1 MARKRVYQRFDF
13 QPLWVLERPSASDY
27 VATLDI
33 DAALYKEWAALQDRL
48 LVLERL
54 IADSEVK
61 IDD

>member
-13 QPLWVLERPSASDY
+13 QPLWVSQRPSASDY

-33 DAALYKEWAALQDRL
+33 DSALYEEWVALQDRL

-54 IADSEVK
+54 IAASEVK
-61 IDD
+61 VDD